1 MEDAKLTSSDRMI
14 KFIGIVIMI
23 IIALVIIDYAT
34 KNKKE
39 DVEVNVN
46 ENVNRKNDKEYYE
59 IYENYIYIISCF
71 YDIVYSICIFK

>member
-46 ENVNRKNDKEYYE
+46 ENVIVNE
-59 IYENYIYIISCF
+59 I
-71 YDIVYSICIFK
+71 IVD